1 MLLLK
6 NLVQPALA
14 MAFGLLLGLS
24 GHALLAV
31 VVCAALPTA
40 QNVFGYAV
48 RFGQGVVLSRDAGLA
63 TTLFSAPVL
72 FAVVAVLD

>member
-6 NLVQPALA
+6 NLVQPVIAL
-14 MAFGLLLGLS
+14 GLGLALGLS

-48 RFGQGVVLSRDAGLA
+48 RFGQGVTLGRDAGLA
-63 TTLFSAPVL
+63 TTLLSVPVL
-72 FAVVAVLD
+72 VAVVD